1 MDIVL
6 ETLFHEES
14 EDSSNEVMWFQ
25 VHVSVFDFWKS
36 VCSASCSNS

>member
-25 VHVSVFDFWKS
+25 VSVFDFWKS